1 MIHRKVFKVN
11 RKVFICMHITYLLG
25 LHGVAE
31 SDMTEGFSLTHNI
44 SSKHIKEKFIA
55 TVKNRQIDLVVKD
68 FKTISSSKYF

>member
-1 MIHRKVFKVN
+1 
-11 RKVFICMHITYLLG
+11 
-25 LHGVAE
+25 
-31 SDMTEGFSLTHNI
+31 MTEGFSLTHNI